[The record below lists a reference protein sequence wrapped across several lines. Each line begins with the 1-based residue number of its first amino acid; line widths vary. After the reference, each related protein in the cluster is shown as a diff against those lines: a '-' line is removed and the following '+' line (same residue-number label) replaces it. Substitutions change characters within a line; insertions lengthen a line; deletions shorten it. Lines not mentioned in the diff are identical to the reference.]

1 MNSFVNK
8 VSQYLGHKDLTHY
21 PELYLKS
28 NRNTNLSYSIDL
40 ANSAVLYDSART
52 PRSLNW
58 KLI

>member
-1 MNSFVNK
+1 MNNFVNK

-21 PELYLKS
+21 PELYQKS
-28 NRNTNLSYSIDL
+28 NHNNDLAYSITL
-40 ANSAVLYDSART
+40 ANYAVLYDSVRT